1 MLLHIYLSIFR
12 SIPHSSFYNMPF
24 PLPPIVYYQPYT
36 VYCTCTESI
45 CSHYMYLGLQCVG
58 VSCSNHFLSPAG
70 NAGYSVLVSCSEKIV
85 QSLSEDPKAL
95 ALHLLSAGL
104 ITVSILEKTN
114 EYVNET
120 KREKATRLYTALL
133 GVVKHHPHK
142 YHEFV
147 STLRLNPL
155 HTDLVT
161 QLDSKYT

>member
-1 MLLHIYLSIFR
+1 M
-12 SIPHSSFYNMPF
+12 
-24 PLPPIVYYQPYT
+24 YYQPYT

-104 ITVSILEKTN
+104 ITVSNLEKPN

-120 KREKATRLYTALL
+120 KREGHQTVHCPAGCGQTPPPQVPRVCLHSQTQPMAHYTLTWS
-133 GVVKHHPHK
+133 H
-142 YHEFV
+142 
-147 STLRLNPL
+147 N
-155 HTDLVT
+155 
-161 QLDSKYT
+161 

>member
-1 MLLHIYLSIFR
+1 MH
-12 SIPHSSFYNMPF
+12 N
-24 PLPPIVYYQPYT
+24 YQPYT

-70 NAGYSVLVSCSEKIV
+70 NTGYSVLVSCSEKIV

-104 ITVSILEKTN
+104 ITEHVLQETN
-114 EYVNET
+114 ELNEINAD
-120 KREKATRLYTALL
+120 KATRLYTALL

-161 QLDSKYT
+161 LLDSKYT

>member
-1 MLLHIYLSIFR
+1 
-12 SIPHSSFYNMPF
+12 
-24 PLPPIVYYQPYT
+24 
-36 VYCTCTESI
+36 
-45 CSHYMYLGLQCVG
+45 MYLGLQCVG

-120 KREKATRLYTALL
+120 KREKATRLYTAMAA
-133 GVVKHHPHK
+133 
-142 YHEFV
+142 
-147 STLRLNPL
+147 RLQQIRAEKEWEMI
-155 HTDLVT
+155 DLSIIAKRRPKV
-161 QLDSKYT
+161 QSP